1 MPRVQL
7 RITFTV
13 LLILLTALIVLFSPV
28 SGLAKNDSF
37 FATKLHLLS
46 KEGTLS
52 FEENKARLWNSVKI
66 KEVENNCEWR
76 GDCYLIKFIDT
87 KNNNSIAE
95 LRFNS
100 SYGFFDVGFIDLTG
114 DTVEELLLISGKGHG
129 TNVRNEKLSI
139 YQFKNANLEKIFEI
153 PVSDYFGPGVRW
165 WYKIS
170 LIDDKQNKGKYL
182 YLELD
187 YSPYEDNP
195 IAYPELIPKIKKIE
209 YKWSSSESK
218 FIEK

>member
-1 MPRVQL
+1 MPI
-7 RITFTV
+7 RIAFTV

-37 FATKLHLLS
+37 FATKLPLLS
-46 KEGTLS
+46 KEGSLS
-52 FEENKARLWNSVKI
+52 FEENKARLWNLVNI
-66 KEVENNCEWR
+66 EEVENKCEWW

-87 KNNNSIAE
+87 KNNNSIAD

-100 SYGFFDVGFIDLTG
+100 SYGFFYAGFVDLTG

-129 TNVRNEKLSI
+129 TSVRSEKLSI
-139 YQFKNANLEKIFEI
+139 YQFKNATIEKIYEI
-153 PVSDYFGPGVRW
+153 PISDYFGPGVRW

-170 LIDDKQNKGKYL
+170 FIDDKQNKEKYL
-182 YLELD
+182 FLELD
-187 YSPYEDNP
+187 NSPYEGNP
-195 IAYPELIPKIKKIE
+195 IAYPELIPKIKKIK
-209 YKWSSSESK
+209 YIWSHSEKK